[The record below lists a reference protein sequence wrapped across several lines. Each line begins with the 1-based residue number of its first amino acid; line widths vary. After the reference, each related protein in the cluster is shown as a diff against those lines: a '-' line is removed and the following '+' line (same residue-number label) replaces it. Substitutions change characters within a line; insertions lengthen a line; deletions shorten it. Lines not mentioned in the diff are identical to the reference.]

1 MMIFNGTRNF
11 SVFFLLLVRFL
22 LRSTMIFKIL
32 LPATKL
38 EIENL
43 ILMSLFIHIENNII
57 LLLLF
62 LFLII

>member
-1 MMIFNGTRNF
+1 MELGISLSSSFF
-11 SVFFLLLVRFL
+11 SFDFYFDQPWSYENL
-22 LRSTMIFKIL
+22 KIL

-57 LLLLF
+57 LLFLF